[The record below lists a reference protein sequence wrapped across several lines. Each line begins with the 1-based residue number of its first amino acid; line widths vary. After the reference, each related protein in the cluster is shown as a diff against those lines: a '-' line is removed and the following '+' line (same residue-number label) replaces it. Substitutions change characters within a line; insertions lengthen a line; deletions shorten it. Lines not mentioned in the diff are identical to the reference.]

1 MKIKA
6 TQNTIDMLRRYEEGS
21 FEDCLRG
28 DPGTPHVG
36 QPHLHAYAI
45 LERDTRAIHADSL
58 ADCHTLLASLDNSL
72 DIMANGGAADEEPRK
87 FLPVI
92 RATKRII
99 RELQALAA
107 KWGAIRK
114 A

>member
-1 MKIKA
+1 MKIRA
-6 TQNTIDMLRRYEEGS
+6 TENTIDMLKRYEEGS

-36 QPHLHAYAI
+36 QPHKHAYAI
-45 LERDTRAIHADSL
+45 LDSDTRAIHVDSL
-58 ADCHTLLASLDNSL
+58 EDCHTLLASLDNSL

-99 RELQALAA
+99 RKMQALAA
-107 KWGAIRK
+107 EWEA
-114 A
+114 

>member
-6 TQNTIDMLRRYEEGS
+6 TENTIDMLRRYEEGS
-21 FEDCLRG
+21 FEDCLREE
-28 DPGTPHVG
+28 PGASHIG
-36 QPHLHAYAI
+36 QPHLHPYAI
-45 LERDTRAIHADSL
+45 LERDTRAIHVDPL
-58 ADCHTLLASLDNSL
+58 EDCRTLLASLDNSL

-92 RATKRII
+92 RATERII

-107 KWGAIRK
+107 KWEA
-114 A
+114 